1 MSFYESVW
9 SIRGVGRQRKGTH
22 DVNTVTTHEILNNK
36 KVSESLRMMF
46 TQSSL
51 YIVLNLIF

>member
-36 KVSESLRMMF
+36 KVSESLRILF
-46 TQSSL
+46 TQS
-51 YIVLNLIF
+51 